1 MEKMLQLLRKPEGFK
16 DLLPEEAAL
25 KRRAELILSDLF
37 SAWGYREVVP
47 SSVEYSSIFT
57 AGMKADFE
65 EKLYKFS
72 DDRGRTLVLR
82 PDLTLPLARMVATH
96 MGGQPLPL
104 RFFYNGSIFR
114 YLSSTAGRQREFFQS
129 GVELIGVASPLA
141 DAELIALAV
150 ASLKALGIYDSK
162 ICLGNLKFLNSYLE
176 SMGLKI
182 EEIAR
187 IKKHL
192 SEKDLVALE
201 EYVTGISLS
210 REVQEDI
217 LGIPRLKG
225 GKEVLEDMAGCFQRD
240 SGSVR
245 EMRQLFNILD
255 SFGVTD
261 HVVVDLG
268 LVRGLDYYTGI
279 VFDGYTSSLGS
290 PICGG
295 GRYYQL
301 LGYFGCNLAAVGF
314 AFHIDNILLL
324 LSRQTKALQ
333 PLPKALV
340 AFPLALQ
347 DKACRLASKR
357 REAGEAVELALKPM
371 SLEESRSYA
380 LARNLQK
387 LIYVQEDGEAITC
400 LKEDRPC
407 QS

>member
-1 MEKMLQLLRKPEGFK
+1 MEVRYGKDGAVLRKPEGFK

-37 SAWGYREVVP
+37 TAWGYREVVP

-72 DDRGRTLVLR
+72 DERGRTLVLR

-96 MGGQPLPL
+96 MKEQPLPL

-129 GVELIGVASPLA
+129 GVELIGAASPLA

-150 ASLKALGIYDSK
+150 ASLKALGIHDSK

-176 SMGLKI
+176 SMGLQAH
-182 EEIAR
+182 EVAR

-192 SEKDLVALE
+192 SEKDLVSLE
-201 EYVTGISLS
+201 EYVTGMPLS
-210 REVQEDI
+210 REMQEDI

-245 EMRQLFNILD
+245 EMRELFDILA
-255 SFGVTD
+255 SFDVTD
-261 HVVVDLG
+261 HVLVDLG

-295 GRYYQL
+295 GRYDQL

-324 LSRQTKALQ
+324 LSRQRETSP
-333 PLPKALV
+333 PLPKTLV
-340 AFPLALQ
+340 AFPGALQ
-347 DKACRLASKR
+347 DKACKLASECRQK
-357 REAGEAVELALKPM
+357 GEPVELALQPM
-371 SLEESRSYA
+371 SLEESRRYA
-380 LARNLQK
+380 LAGTCRN
-387 LIYVQEDGEAITC
+387 
-400 LKEDRPC
+400 
-407 QS
+407 